1 MIYSNERPLAL
12 CLEEFLAI
20 EKFVSPLLDVPL
32 ADLDLSIPHEDQ
44 LCRCVAI
51 FMASV
56 SVMSLKI

>member
-32 ADLDLSIPHEDQ
+32 ADLD
-44 LCRCVAI
+44 
-51 FMASV
+51 
-56 SVMSLKI
+56 